1 MSGIAL
7 PMVLKRMAWF
17 SARMQRISIDH
28 FPENRDTMFR
38 IGQASMSE
46 NFFRFSCAIIAIMV
60 LIFNFT
66 NLIVS
71 I

>member
-7 PMVLKRMAWF
+7 LMVLKRMAWF
-17 SARMQRISIDH
+17 SARIQRISIDH
-28 FPENRDTMFR
+28 FPENRETMFR

-46 NFFRFSCAIIAIMV
+46 NFFRFSCAIML

-66 NLIVS
+66 NLKVS

>member
-46 NFFRFSCAIIAIMV
+46 NFFRFSCVIMV